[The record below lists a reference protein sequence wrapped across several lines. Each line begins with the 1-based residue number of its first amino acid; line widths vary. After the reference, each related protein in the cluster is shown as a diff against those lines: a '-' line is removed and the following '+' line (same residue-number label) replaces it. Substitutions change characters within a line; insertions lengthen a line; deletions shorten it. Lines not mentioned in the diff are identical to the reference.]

1 MSCNPIG
8 KPFSP
13 NPHYIPFTDDG
24 MAYEQREA
32 ELPINEAELT
42 KGQVRKLNALRKS
55 IGDDLADEVFEKW
68 LQHQASAKSKEQQ
81 DPIAARIAEAL
92 AELATDPT
100 FKLGNYGYTVVR
112 ARGHGA
118 SGLSVR
124 KNTKPI
130 SGTGGLNHENPGHSA
145 GDSGVAGENLSGPQ
159 TSDKIGTYPFK
170 RS

>member
-1 MSCNPIG
+1 
-8 KPFSP
+8 
-13 NPHYIPFTDDG
+13 
-24 MAYEQREA
+24 MAHEQREA
-32 ELPINEAELT
+32 ELPISKAELS
-42 KGQVRKLNALRKS
+42 KGQVRKLTALRKS
-55 IGDDLADEVFEKW
+55 IGDDLAEEVFEKW
-68 LQHQASAKSKEQQ
+68 LQRQASGKSKERQ
-81 DPIAARIAEAL
+81 DPIAARIVEAL

-145 GDSGVAGENLSGPQ
+145 GDSGVAGENMSGPQ
-159 TSDKIGTYPFK
+159 TSGQSGHNPT
-170 RS
+170 S

>member
-1 MSCNPIG
+1 MS
-8 KPFSP
+8 
-13 NPHYIPFTDDG
+13 
-24 MAYEQREA
+24 
-32 ELPINEAELT
+32 INEAELT

-55 IGDDLADEVFEKW
+55 IGDDLAKEVFGKW
-68 LQHQASAKSKEQQ
+68 LLRQASAKSKEQQ

-112 ARGHGA
+112 ARGKGA

-130 SGTGGLNHENPGHSA
+130 SGTGDLNV
-145 GDSGVAGENLSGPQ
+145 SGG
-159 TSDKIGTYPFK
+159 
-170 RS
+170 